1 MAVLTIFLTLALSAL
16 RISDAESI
24 VLNRINILE
33 KEELFICEESGP
45 VLTIFLTLAL
55 SALRISD
62 AESIDSASDILNAD
76 KASVRKIVN
85 TGPDSSQINNSSFSK
100 MLILFNT
107 IDSASDILNA
117 DKASVRK
124 IVNTAMR
131 SSKRKLLYESFLLP
145 SPQA

>member
-1 MAVLTIFLTLALSAL
+1 VDSGSLHTH
-16 RISDAESI
+16 AEHGYFNF
-24 VLNRINILE
+24 VWN
-33 KEELFICEESGP
+33 
-45 VLTIFLTLAL
+45 V
-55 SALRISD
+55 
-62 AESIDSASDILNAD
+62 
-76 KASVRKIVN
+76 KASEAN

-124 IVNTAMR
+124 IVNAAMR